1 MITIVSPISA
11 VCDTLNSRPVAL
23 ESLLAHSRMYP
34 MLSSAASAS
43 HFSRFLSVINVL
55 ATLILP
61 LFFPFSDL
69 MISIVCRYL
78 VGPGGP
84 GVSISIL

>member
-1 MITIVSPISA
+1 MPQFGPIF
-11 VCDTLNSRPVAL
+11 CDFYFAER
-23 ESLLAHSRMYP
+23 LLIY
-34 MLSSAASAS
+34 S
-43 HFSRFLSVINVL
+43 HFSRFLSVVNVL
-55 ATLILP
+55 TTLILP

-84 GVSISIL
+84 GGF